1 MVVEPPVL
9 TVFSLPRA
17 FAGHSAVIQRNA
29 IASWLRLPN
38 VEVILLGEE
47 EGLADTARTL
57 GARHELKIGRNR
69 HGTPMVSDAF
79 ARIRGLARS
88 PYLAFVNADIILTRD
103 FTRALEVLFHAP
115 FQNWLAVGQRYD
127 LDQHEPIGDAPDWES
142 ALRRDVAVRGILHGK
157 AGLDYF
163 LFPKDL
169 PIVLPPLAVGRPGWD
184 SWLMYAVRHAGF
196 PLVDLT
202 AAVTAIHQNHP
213 PAYTSNGP
221 EAIENRRAAG
231 GTYRMGTLRDADWRL
246 SRAPDGRLA
255 LKRRLMGTLWF
266 AAPVRAGLALKRY

>member
-142 ALRRDVAVRGILHGK
+142 ALRRDVSVRGILHGK

-169 PIVLPPLAVGRPGWD
+169 PIVLPPLAVGRPGWEIL
-184 SWLMYAVRHAGF
+184 SNV
-196 PLVDLT
+196 VDRP
-202 AAVTAIHQNHP
+202 AAVIKPASSRSSSLRRSCRTPSMNVTPARTSGSKCAPLRRRHRCWAI
-213 PAYTSNGP
+213 SSS
-221 EAIENRRAAG
+221 
-231 GTYRMGTLRDADWRL
+231 L
-246 SRAPDGRLA
+246 
-255 LKRRLMGTLWF
+255 
-266 AAPVRAGLALKRY
+266 